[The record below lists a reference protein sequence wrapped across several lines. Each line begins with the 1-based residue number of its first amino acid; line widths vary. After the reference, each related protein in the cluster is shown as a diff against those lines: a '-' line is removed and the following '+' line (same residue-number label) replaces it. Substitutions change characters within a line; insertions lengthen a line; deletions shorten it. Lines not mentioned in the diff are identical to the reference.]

1 MFLSFAIELFRK
13 TNSNDD
19 NIRTIK
25 LTLDKWAEDS
35 GVHSR
40 FKREASRINY
50 KKAIFWYFILSIQYY
65 NK

>member
-40 FKREASRINY
+40 FKREASRVSY
-50 KKAIFWYFILSIQYY
+50 KKGIFWYIILSIQYVL
-65 NK
+65 